1 MAVSKLWSINEDG
14 LSRVL
19 QYAANPKKT
28 NNKLYI
34 SGINCEPE
42 TAYEEFTAVKRSY
55 AKADGIE
62 AYHGYLSFKEQNIT
76 PELTMKIGTEFAQ
89 EVWGKRFQVL
99 VTVHTD
105 TEHPHCHCV
114 INSVSFVDGKKLW
127 GEEKAWFK
135 FKQTADRL
143 CEKYGLYYNPKL
155 VRGKSS
161 SYHYNREK
169 KGEPT
174 RYLLAREAME
184 KALLQCTNTA
194 DLRYTL
200 AKLGYELT
208 MNDRRKYWT
217 ITPKG
222 SKKPIRLVKLSADYT
237 PEGIRHRLVNNRY
250 DRPPRIDYRHYRPK
264 QYKLPTCG
272 DRILQR
278 TSVIYRI
285 YLYYAFRLGVI
296 HSYRRPDP
304 AKLHWIFKDELAY
317 LDRLSE
323 EVRLMGREKIST
335 DVELLA
341 YKHKLED
348 RIQTF
353 TDERSDLRK
362 HSRRKISADE
372 LKETKDKITHITIN
386 LRKLRHEL
394 KLCEHIAE
402 RSKVM
407 EQGLETV
414 LNDEQKTRAKNK
426 SRGYE
431 R

>member
-42 TAYEEFTAVKRSY
+42 TTYEEFTAVKRSY

-105 TEHPHCHCV
+105 TEHPHCHFV

>member
-1 MAVSKLWSINEDG
+1 MAVSKLWSINEGG

-28 NNKLYI
+28 NNKLYVN
-34 SGINCEPE
+34 GINCELE

-55 AKADGIE
+55 AKTGGIE
-62 AYHGYLSFKEQNIT
+62 AYHGYLSFKEQDIT
-76 PELTMKIGTEFAQ
+76 PELSLKIGTEFAQ

-105 TEHPHCHCV
+105 TNHPHCHFV
-114 INSVSFVDGKKLW
+114 INSISFVDGKRLW
-127 GEEKAWFK
+127 GEEKVWFK

-143 CEKYGLYYNPKL
+143 CEKYGLYYNPNP
-155 VRGKSS
+155 VRGRSS
-161 SYHYNREK
+161 SYHYDREK

-184 KALLQCTNTA
+184 KALSQCTNTA

-222 SKKPIRLVKLSADYT
+222 GKKPIRLVKLSADYT
-237 PEGIRHRLVNNRY
+237 PEGIRRRLVNNRY
-250 DRPPRIDYRHYRPK
+250 DRPPRIDFRQYRPK
-264 QYKLPTCG
+264 QYNLPTCG

-278 TSVIYRI
+278 TSGIYRI

-296 HSYRRPDP
+296 HSYRRP
-304 AKLHWIFKDELAY
+304 
-317 LDRLSE
+317 
-323 EVRLMGREKIST
+323 EKITT

-341 YKHKLED
+341 YKQKLED

-353 TDERSDLRK
+353 TDERADLRK
-362 HSRRKISADE
+362 YARRKINADD
-372 LKETKDKITHITIN
+372 LNETKDKISHITIN

-407 EQGLETV
+407 EQGLKTV
-414 LNDEQKTRAKNK
+414 LNDERKARAKNK

>member
-105 TEHPHCHCV
+105 TEHPHCHFV

-323 EVRLMGREKIST
+323 EVRLMGRGKIST

>member
-105 TEHPHCHCV
+105 TEHPHCHFV

-250 DRPPRIDYRHYRPK
+250 DRPPRIDYRDNRPK
-264 QYKLPTCG
+264 QYNLPTCG

>member
-105 TEHPHCHCV
+105 TEHPHCHFV

-250 DRPPRIDYRHYRPK
+250 DRQPRIDYRHYRPK

>member
-89 EVWGKRFQVL
+89 EVWGKRFQVF

-105 TEHPHCHCV
+105 TEHPHCHFV

>member
-105 TEHPHCHCV
+105 TEHPHCHFV

-372 LKETKDKITHITIN
+372 LKETKDKITHITID

>member
-105 TEHPHCHCV
+105 TEHPHCHFV

-317 LDRLSE
+317 LDRLSD

>member
-105 TEHPHCHCV
+105 TEHPHCHFV

-285 YLYYAFRLGVI
+285 YLYYEFRLGVI

>member
-105 TEHPHCHCV
+105 TEHPHCHFV
-114 INSVSFVDGKKLW
+114 INSVSFVDSKKLW

>member
-105 TEHPHCHCV
+105 TEHPHCHFV

-386 LRKLRHEL
+386 LRKLRHKL

>member
-1 MAVSKLWSINEDG
+1 M
-14 LSRVL
+14 
-19 QYAANPKKT
+19 
-28 NNKLYI
+28 
-34 SGINCEPE
+34 
-42 TAYEEFTAVKRSY
+42 
-55 AKADGIE
+55 
-62 AYHGYLSFKEQNIT
+62 
-76 PELTMKIGTEFAQ
+76 
-89 EVWGKRFQVL
+89 
-99 VTVHTD
+99 
-105 TEHPHCHCV
+105 
-114 INSVSFVDGKKLW
+114 
-127 GEEKAWFK
+127 
-135 FKQTADRL
+135 
-143 CEKYGLYYNPKL
+143 YYNPKL

-278 TSVIYRI
+278 TSGIYRI

>member
-1 MAVSKLWSINEDG
+1 MAVSKLWSINEGG

-28 NNKLYI
+28 NNKLYV

-55 AKADGIE
+55 AKTGGIE
-62 AYHGYLSFKEQNIT
+62 AYHGYLSFKEQDIT
-76 PELTMKIGTEFAQ
+76 PELSLKIGTEFAQ

-105 TEHPHCHCV
+105 TEHPHCHFV
-114 INSVSFVDGKKLW
+114 INSVSFVDGKRLW

-143 CEKYGLYYNPKL
+143 CEKYGLYYNPKP

-174 RYLLAREAME
+174 RYLLAREAIE
-184 KALLQCTNTA
+184 KALSHSTNPKA
-194 DLRYTL
+194 LKFSL
-200 AKLGYELT
+200 SQLGYELT

-217 ITPKG
+217 VTPKG
-222 SKKPIRLVKLSADYT
+222 GKKPIRLVKLSADYT
-237 PEGIRHRLVNNRY
+237 PEAIRRRLLDNQHKLI
-250 DRPPRIDYRHYRPK
+250 PRFDYIKPRPK
-264 QYKLPTCG
+264 QYNLPTCG
-272 DRILQR
+272 DRMLQR
-278 TSVIYRI
+278 TSGIYRI

-304 AKLHWIFKDELAY
+304 TRLHWIFKVELAY

-335 DVELLA
+335 DVELFA

-348 RIQTF
+348 KIQTL
-353 TDERSDLRK
+353 TEERADLRK

-372 LKETKDKITHITIN
+372 LNETKYIISHITIN

>member
-19 QYAANPKKT
+19 KYAANPKKT

-105 TEHPHCHCV
+105 TEHPHCHFV

>member
-105 TEHPHCHCV
+105 TEHPHCHFV

-323 EVRLMGREKIST
+323 GVRLMGREKIST